1 MSAVSVFYIFLNFL
15 FSVAVTNILPK
26 SMFSVSL
33 DIKTGHL
40 SATLFPANYTDGT
53 QETKPNTTKQTCRN
67 NGKAAENAKT
77 EARFGHHVRCP
88 AT

>member
-1 MSAVSVFYIFLNFL
+1 MSAVSVFCIFLNFL
-15 FSVAVTNILPK
+15 FSVAVTNILPE

-40 SATLFPANYTDGT
+40 SATLFPANHTDGT
-53 QETKPNTTKQTCRN
+53 QETKPNTTKQTCHN

-77 EARFGHHVRCP
+77 EARFGHHVRRL
-88 AT
+88 AS